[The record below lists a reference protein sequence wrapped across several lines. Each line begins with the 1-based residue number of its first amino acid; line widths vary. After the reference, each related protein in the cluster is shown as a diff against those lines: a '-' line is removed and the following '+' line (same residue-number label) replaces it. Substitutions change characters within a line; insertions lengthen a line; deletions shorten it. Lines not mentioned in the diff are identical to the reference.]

1 MDKKKYKFS
10 KKTAAK
16 FVFVIIAVAV
26 VYSLFT
32 NISHRKIDN
41 GEEVIAEGE
50 AKLTLVNVQNGQAA
64 LIKTPE
70 GYYFLVT
77 NSRSYDDFECKNYY
91 SSKGTNFSLLD
102 HNNIET
108 IEISKKYFH
117 VICCGKGLSGVFL
130 IVGMDA
136 ELALCNFTDPNLIEL
151 SSTDFTINTKGLE
164 KAIEELRDDLVEK
177 YDIKE

>member
-64 LIKTPE
+64 LVKTPE
-70 GYYFLVT
+70 GYYFVVP
-77 NSRSYDDFECKNYY
+77 YAY
-91 SSKGTNFSLLD
+91 SISKHDNKIFFAKEGIDFSLID
-102 HNNIET
+102 PNNKQEKT
-108 IEISKKYFH
+108 KYSKYFY
-117 VICCGKGLSGVFL
+117 VLTGG
-130 IVGMDA
+130 
-136 ELALCNFTDPNLIEL
+136 CNLTQVMLTLFSDTEL
-151 SSTDFTINTKGLE
+151 SLCDFIDPRMINISIIEFTKN
-164 KAIEELRDDLVEK
+164 EEDFGKHFEDIKNQVKKK